1 MSTPQLATFK
11 VPAIENEPMR
21 SYAAGSAE
29 RQGLEAAL
37 AQMQQELPFEV
48 PCIVNGSP
56 IRTGKLA
63 KQPIPSDHARHLCT
77 YHEADESTVASAID
91 GALSAK
97 AEWEAMPW
105 NDRAAIFLRAA
116 ELVSGKYRYKLVAAT
131 MLGQGKNAWQAEI
144 DAAAELSDFFRFG
157 VKYVE
162 ELYAQ
167 QPPKNS
173 AGAWNRIEYRALEG
187 FVLAVSPFNF
197 TAIGGNLPGVPA
209 IVGNTVVWKPSPAAT
224 YSNYL
229 VYQILAEAGVPPGVI
244 QFVPGP
250 PPEVVAQ
257 AISHPSFAALHFTGS
272 TFIFKKLWKDIA
284 ANLDK
289 YKGYPRI
296 VGETG
301 GKNFHVIHKSAEIRN
316 AVLQS
321 IRGGFEYQGQKCSA
335 LSRLYVSS
343 SLWSSGFKD
352 LLLSEVAKIKVGS
365 PSDFSNFMGPVI
377 GRPAYDKI
385 MGFIQKA
392 KDAGGEVLIG
402 GTGDD
407 SKGYFIQPTIILT
420 KDPESITMKEEIFG
434 PVITVYVY
442 DDANFEKTLEII
454 DNTSPYALTGSIFAA
469 DRKALITATNK
480 LRNAAGNVYYNEKC
494 TGAVVGQQPFGGA
507 RASGTNDKAGSI
519 SIFYRFIS
527 ARSMKENFVGLEDFQ
542 YPSNLI

>member
-11 VPAIENEPMR
+11 VPAVENEPMR

-29 RQGLEAAL
+29 RKALEDTL
-37 AQMQQELPFEV
+37 NQMLQEMPYEV
-48 PCIVNGSP
+48 PCIVNGLP
-56 IRTGKLA
+56 VKTGKLA
-63 KQPIPSDHARHLCT
+63 KQPVPSHHALHLCA
-77 YHEADESTVASAID
+77 YHEADQSTVASAID

-116 ELVSGKYRYKLVAAT
+116 ELVSGKYRYKLMAAT

-144 DAAAELSDFFRFG
+144 DAAAELSDFLRFG

-173 AGAWNRIEYRALEG
+173 AGAWNRVEYRALEG

-209 IVGNTVVWKPSPAAT
+209 LVGNTVLWKPSPAAT

-229 VYQILAEAGVPPGVI
+229 IYQILAEAGVPAGVI

-284 ANLDK
+284 ANVDK

-301 GKNFHVIHKSAEIRN
+301 GKNFHVIHKSAEVRN
-316 AVLQS
+316 AVFQT

-352 LLLSEVAKIKVGS
+352 LLLSEIAKIKVGS
-365 PSDFSNFMGPVI
+365 PLDFSNFMGPVI

-385 MGFIQKA
+385 TDFIQKA

-407 SKGYFIQPTIILT
+407 SRGYFIQPTIILT
-420 KDPESITMKEEIFG
+420 KDPNSITMREEIFG

-442 DDANFEKTLEII
+442 DDANYEQTLELI
-454 DNTSPYALTGSIFAA
+454 DNTSPYALTGAIFAT
-469 DRKALITATNK
+469 DRKALLTATNK

-519 SIFYRFIS
+519 SIFYRFVS
-527 ARSMKENFVGLEDFQ
+527 ARSIKENFVGLEDFQ
-542 YPSNLI
+542 YPSNSI